1 MIGATERRG
10 GRLTQNTL
18 NTQSKKV
25 SLRVP
30 RVLRATVLGSTLCAA
45 CGARLMKLPA
55 GPVAPATDGST
66 VVADATRACRAV
78 SSITAEIACSGS
90 IGGRRFRVR
99 LTAGFAPPASAR
111 LEAAAPFG
119 APLFILVAT
128 GDDATLLLPH
138 DGRVLEHGRP
148 AAVLEAL
155 AGLPLDAAELRSA
168 LVGCP
173 LSADVASAKQ
183 MDDDWR
189 LLGDGSNQSYFRR
202 DRKASAWRLVATVH
216 RPSSGAGWRAEYK
229 DFENGLPRSV
239 RFVGSAADSFDVRLS
254 LSQVETN
261 ARLGPNVFQVQIPS
275 DANPITLDELRRARP
290 GVRQD

>member
-155 AGLPLDAAELRSA
+155 AGLPLDAAELRRA

-173 LSADVASAKQ
+173 SSPDVASAKQ

-189 LLGDGSNQSYFRR
+189 LLADGSNQIYFRR

>member
-10 GRLTQNTL
+10 GRSTQNTL
-18 NTQSKKV
+18 NTQSKNV
-25 SLRVP
+25 SLRFL
-30 RVLRATVLGSTLCAA
+30 RVLRAIVLGSILCAG

-55 GPVAPATDGST
+55 GPGAPAPDAST
-66 VVADATRACRAV
+66 AAAEATRACRAV
-78 SSITAEIACSGS
+78 STITAEIAGSGS

-99 LTAGFAPPASAR
+99 LTAGLAPPASAR

-155 AGLPLDAAELRSA
+155 AGLPLDAAELRRA

-173 LSADVASAKQ
+173 SAPDTAGATQ
-183 MDDDWR
+183 IGDDWR
-189 LLGDGSNQSYFRR
+189 VVADGPNQVYLRR
-202 DRKASAWRLVATVH
+202 DRQASAWRLVAIVH
-216 RPSSGAGWRAEYK
+216 RPSTGAGWRAEYK
-229 DFENGLPRSV
+229 DFESGLPRSV
-239 RFVGSAADSFDVRLS
+239 RFIGSAPDSFDVRLA

-261 ARLGPNVFQVQIPS
+261 TRLGPDVFQVRVPS
-275 DANPITLDELRRARP
+275 DADPITLDELRRARP